1 MWQRKRLLYLLL
13 AGSGAMLL
21 AVSCADYL
29 TGQLEEPSGPLQITR
44 LTLFDATSHNGAVF
58 TDTSIPDCSKNK
70 DLDCTSPDNRDSLV
84 CRVCYN
90 DVAKDRFSPARSMPT
105 PDSGQDIRVVFN
117 KVPLLL
123 DGDDLGKPENLIRAV
138 ELSCTGCSGLPPLKR
153 VLQITGS
160 GITFDPLQVPYGPS
174 LQLAVDRTDPRS
186 ALEPGASYQV
196 KVNAGLAGRD
206 GQKVD
211 LQVPATLLAFQ
222 TEPFKVLQIG
232 TGDPKADAWV
242 YNSTELGDGSAQM
255 PYKIGFPPNV
265 ADGGTGVD
273 LGDDKAIGQNSAAVL
288 RWNAPL
294 YTEAFK
300 PVIIKALINTGTAT
314 VDVRL
319 GANNCKL
326 ASDKYVQDGA
336 RMLYLYPDTVDH
348 NWPFIANQITLV
360 IPGGVIK
367 DVAQTAGFPAGQ
379 HGPSA
384 DVHVTIKLSGKL
396 AEASFAGVSTT
407 AALAATNCMPVTMGS
422 PDLSGGP
429 MDLGGDLGVDLGPPG
444 DL

>member
-1 MWQRKRLLYLLL
+1 MWERKRLLYLLL
-13 AGSGAMLL
+13 AGSGVTLL

-44 LTLFDATSHNGAVF
+44 LTLFDASSHNGAVF

-70 DLDCTSPDNRDSLV
+70 DVDCTSPDSRDSVV

-123 DGDDLGKPENLIRAV
+123 DGDDLGKPENLAKSL
-138 ELSCTGCSGLPPLKR
+138 ELSCSGCSGLPPLNR

-160 GITFDPLQVPYGPS
+160 GVSFDPIQAPYGPS
-174 LQLAVDRTDPRS
+174 LQLTVDRTDPRS
-186 ALEPGASYQV
+186 ALEPGMSYQV
-196 KVNAGLAGRD
+196 KVNPGIAGRD

-211 LQVPATLLAFQ
+211 LQVPATLLSFQ
-222 TEPFKVLQIG
+222 TEAFKVLQVG
-232 TGDPKADAWV
+232 TGDPKTDNWA
-242 YNSTELGDGSAQM
+242 YSSTKLGDGSAEN
-255 PYKIGFPPNV
+255 PYRVGAV
-265 ADGGTGVD
+265 DVDAGMGG
-273 LGDDKAIGQNSAAVL
+273 IGQNSAVAL

-300 PVIIKALINTGTAT
+300 PVIIKAAINSGAAT

-326 ASDKYVQDGA
+326 AGDKYVQDSA
-336 RMLYLYPDTVDH
+336 RVLYLYPDTVDH
-348 NWPFIANQITLV
+348 NWPFIANEITVV

-367 DVAQTAGFPAGQ
+367 DVAQTAGFPVGQ
-379 HGPSA
+379 HGPSGNIT
-384 DVHVTIKLSGKL
+384 VSIKLSGRL
-396 AEASFAGVSTT
+396 AEPSFTGVSTT
-407 AALAATNCMPVTMGS
+407 AALAATTCMPVTMQN
-422 PDLSGGP
+422 PDLSGGT
-429 MDLGGDLGVDLGPPG
+429 MDLGGDLGPPG
-444 DL
+444 DM